1 MPRPYAV
8 IDLDGV
14 LADVG
19 HRLHHLERRPKD
31 WAAFFAG
38 LDDDPLLPEGLAVAR
53 RLSEEHRVVY
63 LSGRPERTRARTQ
76 AWLDRHDVPRGRV
89 LLRRDHDRR
98 PSRVLKVG
106 VLRRL
111 AAQAEVAVLVDDDPQ
126 VCAAARAAGFA
137 VLEATWA
144 RPEPT
149 LLEAQEGYAA
159 GDAAGD
165 ART

>member
-1 MPRPYAV
+1 VPRPYAV

-111 AAQAEVAVLVDDDPQ
+111 AARAEVAVLVDDDPQ

-149 LLEAQEGYAA
+149 LLEAQEG
-159 GDAAGD
+159 DAAGD

>member
-1 MPRPYAV
+1 VSRPYAV
-8 IDLDGV
+8 IDVDGV

-38 LDDDPLLPEGLAVAR
+38 LDDDPLLLEGLAVAR
-53 RLSEEHRVVY
+53 RLSEAHRLVY
-63 LSGRPERTRARTQ
+63 LSGRPERTRARTL
-76 AWLDRHDVPRGRV
+76 AWLERHDAPPGRV
-89 LLRRDHDRR
+89 LLRGDQDRR
-98 PSRVLKVG
+98 PARVLKVG

-111 AAQAEVAVLVDDDPQ
+111 AARADVAVLVDDDPQ
-126 VCAAARAAGFA
+126 VCAAARAAGFT

-144 RPEPT
+144 RPQPA
-149 LLEAQEGYAA
+149 LMEAQER
-159 GDAAGD
+159 D

>member
-1 MPRPYAV
+1 VPRPYVV

-19 HRLHHLERRPKD
+19 HRLHHLEGRPKD

-76 AWLDRHDVPRGRV
+76 AWLERHGVPRGRL
-89 LLRRDHDRR
+89 LLRGDHDRR
-98 PSRVLKVG
+98 PARVLKVG

-111 AAQAEVAVLVDDDPQ
+111 AAGAEVAVLVDDDPQ

-144 RPEPT
+144 RPQPT
-149 LLEAQEGYAA
+149 LLEAQEG
-159 GDAAGD
+159 DAAGD

>member
-38 LDDDPLLPEGLAVAR
+38 LADDPLLPEGLAVAR

-144 RPEPT
+144 RPDPT
-149 LLEAQEGYAA
+149 LLEAQEG
-159 GDAAGD
+159 DAAGD

>member
-1 MPRPYAV
+1 VPQPFAV

-31 WAAFFAG
+31 WAAFFAC

-53 RLSEEHRVVY
+53 RLSEAHRVVY

-76 AWLDRHDVPRGRV
+76 AWLERHDVPPGRV
-89 LLRRDHDRR
+89 LLRGDRDRR
-98 PSRVLKVG
+98 PARVLKVG

-111 AAQAEVAVLVDDDPQ
+111 AARADVAVLVDDDPQ
-126 VCAAARAAGFA
+126 VCVAARAAGFT

-144 RPEPT
+144 RPRPA
-149 LLEAQEGYAA
+149 LLEAQEL
-159 GDAAGD
+159 D

>member
-1 MPRPYAV
+1 
-8 IDLDGV
+8 
-14 LADVG
+14 VG

-76 AWLDRHDVPRGRV
+76 AWLERHDVPRGRV

-98 PSRVLKVG
+98 PARVLKVG

-111 AAQAEVAVLVDDDPQ
+111 AAGAEVAVLVDDDPQ

-144 RPEPT
+144 RPRPT
-149 LLEAQEGYAA
+149 LLEAQEGDTA

>member
-19 HRLHHLERRPKD
+19 HRLHHLQRRPKD

-53 RLSEEHRVVY
+53 RLSEAHRVIY

-76 AWLDRHDVPRGRV
+76 GWLGRHDVPPGRV
-89 LLRRDHDRR
+89 LLRGDQDRR
-98 PSRVLKVG
+98 PARVLKVG
-106 VLRRL
+106 VLLRL
-111 AAQAEVAVLVDDDPQ
+111 AARAEVAVFVDDDPQ
-126 VCAAARAAGFA
+126 VCAAARAAGFT

-144 RPEPT
+144 RPQPA
-149 LLEAQEGYAA
+149 LLEAQER
-159 GDAAGD
+159 D

>member
-1 MPRPYAV
+1 MHQPYAV

-38 LDDDPLLPEGLAVAR
+38 LDDDPLLLEGLAVAR
-53 RLSEEHRVVY
+53 RLSEAHRVVY

-76 AWLDRHDVPRGRV
+76 AWLVRHDVPPGRV
-89 LLRRDHDRR
+89 LLRGDQDRR
-98 PSRVLKVG
+98 PARVLKVG

-111 AAQAEVAVLVDDDPQ
+111 AARADVAVLVDDDPQ
-126 VCAAARAAGFA
+126 VGAAARAAGFT

-144 RPEPT
+144 RPQPA
-149 LLEAQEGYAA
+149 LLEAQER
-159 GDAAGD
+159 D

>member
-149 LLEAQEGYAA
+149 LLEAQEG
-159 GDAAGD
+159 DAAGD